1 MTDADDKKKQDKDCV
16 TLMTIHGAKGL
27 EFKSV
32 FIVGLEEDL
41 FPGQVDDRSDLE
53 EERRLFYVAITRAEK
68 RLRISYATSRYR
80 FGTLRNCEPSRFLE
94 EINSKYLKVT
104 HKFIVEEKPASAG
117 GSFMNQFQTKQVP
130 VGKTVSPV
138 NNHKTSDNFV
148 PTPPKNLNPGD
159 RVEHAKFGFGTIV
172 EMQENGAGD
181 IRATVNYDTQ
191 GQKVMM
197 LSFAKLMKVQ

>member
-1 MTDADDKKKQDKDCV
+1 
-16 TLMTIHGAKGL
+16 MTIHGAKGL

-130 VGKTVSPV
+130 VRKTVTPV
-138 NNHKTSDNFV
+138 SNHKTSENFM
-148 PTPPKNLNPGD
+148 PTAPKNLNAGD
-159 RVEHAKFGFGTIV
+159 RVEHAKFGFGTII